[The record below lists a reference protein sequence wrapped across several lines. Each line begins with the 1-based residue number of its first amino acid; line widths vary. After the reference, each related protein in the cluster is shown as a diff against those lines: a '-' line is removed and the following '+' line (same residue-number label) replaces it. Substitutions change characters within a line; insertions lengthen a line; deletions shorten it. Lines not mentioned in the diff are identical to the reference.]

1 MLRQNQMIIYKC
13 QNLNERMHSI
23 DLAGLECR
31 NYLVYRLL
39 VEAGDKDCFSQ
50 NF

>member
-39 VEAGDKDCFSQ
+39 TDRWMRSGLGTLV
-50 NF
+50 